1 MASQTIQVIAF
12 IAVLFWVIVA
22 CNPTPE
28 PEGPGS
34 TGNTIT
40 LYVDS
45 EQVDCVG
52 VAPQKCLRVKTDP
65 DGEWQLFYAPIE
77 GFEYEEGFVYELKVN
92 SFDVPNPP
100 ADGSSI
106 RYELV
111 EVVSKEAVE

>member
-1 MASQTIQVIAF
+1 MVSQTIQVIAF
-12 IAVLFWVIVA
+12 IALLFGVIVA

-28 PEGPGS
+28 PEGKDS

-52 VAPQKCLRVKTDP
+52 VAPQKCLRAKTDP

-77 GFEYEEGFVYELKVN
+77 GFKYEEGFVYELKVDT
-92 SFDVPNPP
+92 FDVPNPP

>member
-1 MASQTIQVIAF
+1 MVSQTIKVIAF
-12 IAVLFWVIVA
+12 IVVLFWVIVA

-28 PEGPGS
+28 PEGSGS
-34 TGNTIT
+34 SDNTIT

-77 GFEYEEGFVYELKVN
+77 GFEYEAAFIYELKVN
-92 SFDVPNPP
+92 TFDVPNQP
-100 ADGSSI
+100 ADASSI